1 MQIGDLS
8 LRTGATVRMLR
19 YYEQQGLLTPTRT
32 PSGYRAYAE
41 SDIQR
46 VRHIRC
52 MLASALPTHV
62 IKQALQYLLDGRPTM
77 PSSPA
82 ERADLAATLSA
93 ELADLNERIA
103 ILAESRDSL
112 ARFVHDI
119 EQANVGPDKHLPVES
134 NDFGPAIRQGT
145 PLEGVSHR
153 GRRRDSEV
161 VPTLP

>member
-19 YYEQQGLLTPTRT
+19 YYEQQGLLTSART
-32 PSGYRAYAE
+32 PSGYRTYAE

-62 IKQALQYLLDGRPTM
+62 IKQALQYLLDGAPTM
-77 PSSPA
+77 PSTEA
-82 ERADLAATLSA
+82 ERTELAATLSA

-103 ILAESRDSL
+103 ILQDSRDSL
-112 ARFVHDI
+112 ARFVYDI

-145 PLEGVSHR
+145 PLEGVGNR
-153 GRRRDSEV
+153 LRR
-161 VPTLP
+161 P